1 MSLASRV
8 DQKGDSDFVNHY
20 CILYTLSLMLS
31 YILPFL
37 LYAPF
42 AQANTALTKN
52 EIEFEVES

>member
-8 DQKGDSDFVNHY
+8 DQKGESDFVNHY
-20 CILYTLSLMLS
+20 CILYTISLMLS

-37 LYAPF
+37 LYAPI
-42 AQANTALTKN
+42 AQANTALMKN